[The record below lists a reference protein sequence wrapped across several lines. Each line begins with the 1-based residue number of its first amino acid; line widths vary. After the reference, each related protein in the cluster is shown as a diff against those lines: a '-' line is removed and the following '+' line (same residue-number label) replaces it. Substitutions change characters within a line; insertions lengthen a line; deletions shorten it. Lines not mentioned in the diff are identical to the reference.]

1 MEHMRSSWAYDK
13 SCVYISAAGL
23 RSRDR
28 LVFAYSEEGICESV
42 PSKMDEVMRSVPCLH
57 ELYFILF
64 RVFLRMIAACVFSP
78 LLAVCFSVTN
88 SRAMNSSCLNQKQ
101 KRKKSFINS
110 LNAPSTQK
118 RLSLIYISRNGFD
131 KTAFAAKLKL
141 SWNLHYKGWQYD
153 HYI

>member
-28 LVFAYSEEGICESV
+28 LVFAYSAKGICEPV
-42 PSKMDEVMRSVPCLH
+42 PLKMDEVMRSVLCLP
-57 ELYFILF
+57 ELNVILF
-64 RVFLRMIAACVFSP
+64 RVFSGWHQLVLFSP
-78 LLAVCFSVTN
+78 LLAVCSSVTN
-88 SRAMNSSCLNQKQ
+88 STAMNSSFLNQKQ
-101 KRKKSFINS
+101 QRKKSFINS
-110 LNAPSTQK
+110 LNVPSTQK